1 MRVGST
7 GSSGVGTGPERV
19 REHLRVT
26 MGTGDRRGTHE
37 TVRHCVYTTR
47 IGRRLVPSDAPIETP
62 RTNQRG
68 GRPEAGHTLGTA
80 GGRGIARRKLV
91 RIFL

>member
-47 IGRRLVPSDAPIETP
+47 IGRRLVPSDAPIET
-62 RTNQRG
+62 QRG
-68 GRPEAGHTLGTA
+68 PIREEEGLRRVTHWVRP
-80 GGRGIARRKLV
+80 GGGA
-91 RIFL
+91 